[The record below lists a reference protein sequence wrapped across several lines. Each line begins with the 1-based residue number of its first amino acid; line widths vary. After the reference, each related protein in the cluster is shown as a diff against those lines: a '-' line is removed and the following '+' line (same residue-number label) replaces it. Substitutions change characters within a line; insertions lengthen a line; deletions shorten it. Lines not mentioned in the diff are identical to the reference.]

1 MDEQTAL
8 RDTVTAAL
16 VDAGAAVRVRVVR
29 VVPSW
34 PPVRAMARWVEQAR
48 VVAVRLAR
56 PPCGNLV
63 NRGDVWVEAAGVPG
77 RWCVRGEG
85 SRTWLC

>member
-16 VDAGAAVRVRVVR
+16 VDAGAVVRERVVR
-29 VVPSW
+29 VVQSW

-56 PPCGNLV
+56 PPCGRV
-63 NRGDVWVEAAGVPG
+63 EMGDVWVVAAGVPG
-77 RWCVRGEG
+77 RWCVREPAGG
-85 SRTWLC
+85 PAAA

>member
-1 MDEQTAL
+1 MVAMDEQTAL

-29 VVPSW
+29 VVQNW

-56 PPCGNLV
+56 PPCGGV
-63 NRGDVWVEAAGVPG
+63 NGRDVWVVTAGVPG
-77 RWCVRGEG
+77 RWCVRG
-85 SRTWLC
+85 R